1 MALSSLAHLY
11 SKSACCAVPSAIREI
26 NKLIDLP
33 NMKSLAGGWPDPAVF
48 PDKDIRRIAGEQ
60 LSKNADLVLQYGTT
74 EGLTELRQEL
84 ADLAA
89 RRYGIKCT
97 TDQILL
103 THGSAQGMDLACR
116 VMIDPDDFVIVG
128 LPTYFGGTGAIM
140 ACCGE
145 LLGVEIDDDGINTQQ
160 VGDQLQI
167 LKKSGKRAK
176 GIYVIPNF
184 QNPTGATLSKKRR
197 EHLIN
202 LAADY
207 DLVIFEDD
215 PYGDLRF
222 EGDHLPSLMALDTA
236 GRVIH
241 MRSMSK
247 TFAPG
252 LRVAWSI
259 GPPDVIRKMVVA
271 KQFVDVA
278 TNTLAQYILLE
289 FIRSGL
295 LEKRI
300 ELNNQH
306 YKRKRDF
313 MLAQL
318 ETHFPAEVKW
328 NRPAGGFFIFV
339 KLPPAMDASEL
350 LAEAVKH
357 NVAFVAGAPFFIDQS
372 GKNTFRL
379 SYSQSSE
386 AVIAAA
392 IEELGRLIKNKL

>member
-1 MALSSLAHLY
+1 
-11 SKSACCAVPSAIREI
+11 
-26 NKLIDLP
+26 
-33 NMKSLAGGWPDPAVF
+33 
-48 PDKDIRRIAGEQ
+48 
-60 LSKNADLVLQYGTT
+60 
-74 EGLTELRQEL
+74 
-84 ADLAA
+84 
-89 RRYGIKCT
+89 
-97 TDQILL
+97 
-103 THGSAQGMDLACR
+103 
-116 VMIDPDDFVIVG
+116 
-128 LPTYFGGTGAIM
+128 

-145 LLGVEIDDDGINTQQ
+145 LLGVEIDDDGINTHQ
-160 VGDQLQI
+160 VADHLRV
-167 LKKSGKRAK
+167 LKNSGKRAK

-184 QNPTGATLSKKRR
+184 QNPTGATLSRKRR
-197 EHLIN
+197 KHLIE
-202 LAADY
+202 LAATY

-252 LRVAWSI
+252 LRVAWII
-259 GPPDVIRKMVVA
+259 GQADVVRKMVVA

-289 FIRSGL
+289 FISSGL

-300 ELNNQH
+300 ELNNQY

-313 MLAQL
+313 MLEQL
-318 ETHFPAEVKW
+318 ETHFPAEVQW

-339 KLPPAMDASEL
+339 KLPDAMDASEL
-350 LAEAVKH
+350 LTDAVKH

-386 AVIAAA
+386 AVIEAAVA
-392 IEELGRLIKNKL
+392 ELGKLIKKRVIIKNA